1 MVCMIWC
8 SRATILAGR
17 VEANVG
23 GVVGAGGWN
32 DGEVGER
39 PPDDPGDPGD
49 PGDPAESPKFARGNV
64 GIPGAMGRARPSRSR
79 TEPKPK

>member
-23 GVVGAGGWN
+23 GVVGAGDWN
-32 DGEVGER
+32 DGEVGDR
-39 PPDDPGDPGD
+39 PPDDPGEPGN
-49 PGDPAESPKFARGNV
+49 PAEAPTFERGNA